1 MGTDVHWYKNW
12 ISWAPCAWL
21 WNLLMSRQKQ
31 PVCMW
36 SADKCLLLLIY
47 HGCLYNYT
55 VTNGHFGAGAIRHL
69 FCLLQGKKQFK
80 KLLWT
85 IPARSPLQFS
95 EIALQFV
102 TTIPK
107 TFQCWKQPH
116 AGALWMAIT
125 VWWVDPA
132 GHQVPTKAAL
142 SLPLLSWTE
151 RGEKIG
157 WKAHGLRSGQGKS
170 VSFITNQIR
179 VDNEKPSTVAPQL
192 LKTSLHKPNA
202 QLQYKGRTLCF

>member
-31 PVCMW
+31 PACMW

-69 FCLLQGKKQFK
+69 FRLLQGKKQFK

-85 IPARSPLQFS
+85 IPARSPLQCS

-102 TTIPK
+102 TTIST
-107 TFQCWKQPH
+107 TFQFWKQPH
-116 AGALWMAIT
+116 AGAVDGNHSVVGWPRWTSGAHQGCSVTSPPQLDRKGRENRMKGS
-125 VWWVDPA
+125 WVEIR
-132 GHQVPTKAAL
+132 T
-142 SLPLLSWTE
+142 
-151 RGEKIG
+151 GEI
-157 WKAHGLRSGQGKS
+157 
-170 VSFITNQIR
+170 SFIYHQSNQSR
-179 VDNEKPSTVAPQL
+179 
-192 LKTSLHKPNA
+192 
-202 QLQYKGRTLCF
+202 